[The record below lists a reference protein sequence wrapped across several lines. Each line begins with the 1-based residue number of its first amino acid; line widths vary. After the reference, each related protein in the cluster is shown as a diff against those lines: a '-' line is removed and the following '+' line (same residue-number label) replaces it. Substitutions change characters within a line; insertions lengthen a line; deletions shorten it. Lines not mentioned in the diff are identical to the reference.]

1 MSPAAVIV
9 LCIVT
14 ASVALGA
21 LVVLVALRRRR
32 VERRHVVLADDGDS
46 IREQARA
53 QQEGEATRGVAA
65 GMAYGSGVGGN
76 TP

>member
-1 MSPAAVIV
+1 MSTVTAIV
-9 LCIVT
+9 LCIAAAT
-14 ASVALGA
+14 VALI
-21 LVVLVALRRRR
+21 VLVALRRRR
-32 VERRHVVLADDGDS
+32 VARRHVVLADDGDN

-53 QQEGEATRGVAA
+53 QQEGEAARDLAA